1 MLNTKIAFIGAGNM
15 AGSLL
20 GGLIQKGHTADHL
33 WASCPDAQRLAQ
45 LQQQYPKLQTTT
57 SNQTA
62 CAAASVIVLA
72 VKPQILKSVCQEIAA
87 TIQQTTPLIIS
98 VAAGI
103 QTTQIQQWLNY
114 SGEIIRAM
122 PNTPALVGAGATGL
136 FATPQCSTHSKTLA
150 EALLQ
155 ACGITVWITEETHMD
170 LVTALSGSGP
180 AYFFLMVESLI
191 KAATHLGLPT
201 DTATILANQTALGS
215 ARLLLETQTD
225 AQTLRKQVTSPNGT
239 TEKGIQALEQNGF
252 PHAIEAA
259 ITAAFARGQ
268 QLSKTFD

>member
-1 MLNTKIAFIGAGNM
+1 MLNTTIALIGAGNM

-20 GGLIQKGHTADHL
+20 GGLIQKGHATDQL
-33 WASCPDAQRLAQ
+33 WASCPDAARLDQ
-45 LQQQYPKLQTTT
+45 LQQLYPTLHITT
-57 SNQTA
+57 SNQAA

-72 VKPQILKSVCQEIAA
+72 VKPQILKTVCQEIAA
-87 TIQQTTPLIIS
+87 TVQATQPVIIS

-103 QTTQIQQWLNY
+103 QTAQIQQWLNY
-114 SGEIIRAM
+114 RGQIIRAM

-136 FATPQCSTHSKTLA
+136 FATPECSTNSKALA
-150 EALLQ
+150 ETLLQ
-155 ACGITVWITEETHMD
+155 ACGITVWLTHEAQMD

-191 KAATHLGLPT
+191 KAATHLGLPA
-201 DTATILANQTALGS
+201 DVATLLANQTAFGS
-215 ARLLLETQTD
+215 ARLLLETQPD
-225 AQTLRKQVTSPNGT
+225 AAVLRKQVTSPNGT
-239 TEKGIQALEQNGF
+239 TEKGIQALEQHGF
-252 PHAIEAA
+252 SHAIEAA